1 MGVGVGGAS
10 VAVIVGGG
18 GANDGSLGD
27 CSGGADVEAGV
38 MFATSSVRLT
48 ATGADCA
55 LLHATATMNDVTLM
69 QIERETEA
77 CHRRCG
83 VLPRVVTPLRYILTL
98 RSYSR

>member
-1 MGVGVGGAS
+1 MVL
-10 VAVIVGGG
+10 
-18 GANDGSLGD
+18 NDGSLGEP
-27 CSGGADVEAGV
+27 SRGGVETTAGEEL
-38 MFATSSVRLT
+38 ATSSVSLMP
-48 ATGADCA
+48 TGADCA
-55 LLHATATMNDVTLM
+55 LLHAPATMTDVTLI